1 MRLGADCMQRGTM
14 GGRSKAQTV
23 GYRYALGM
31 HLAICH
37 GPVDAITEIQVGER
51 QAWSGNLTAS
61 GRITVNAP
69 ELFGGEK
76 REGGLSGAIDAAF
89 GEASQ
94 MPNDYLVAKLGAP
107 QPAYRGILS
116 LILRQVYIAAN
127 NPYIKPWAVRVKRCF
142 REWYPA
148 QAEINGAANPA
159 HIVYE
164 CLTNAAW
171 GMGYPTASID
181 DASFRAAA
189 DVLASEGFGLNLI
202 WLQQSTIEQFVKEVM
217 DHIGGVLT
225 TSPSTGRFV
234 LKLVRADY
242 TVASLPVLYPTNVIE
257 LESFQR
263 AAWGETTN
271 ELVLIY
277 TKPETF
283 KETSVAVQDLANIEA
298 QGAVVSQ
305 TRRYPGITSDTL
317 AARVAMRDLAAVS
330 TPLAKVRLKVNR
342 TAWNLFPGDVF
353 KLEWPAL
360 GIKGLVMR
368 IAAIDGGSLTD
379 GAISI
384 DAVEDVFGL
393 PAAIYTAPQP
403 TGWVDPVPLPSATT
417 PRRLVEAPYWDVA
430 RALNASEL
438 AYLDPTDCFLQ
449 TWGARPAPG
458 ALNYDLYSK
467 TSSASTYAARGQGE
481 FCPSAVLTLALV
493 PEVTS
498 MAIYGS
504 ELDIDLVATGTY
516 AVIDEE
522 VVQITAINMTTQ
534 NLTLIRGVLDT
545 VPGPHAAGSRI
556 WFADGFQGI
565 DPTEYAAGETVNA
578 RLLTVTGKGTLALA
592 SAPTDSLTLNRRQN
606 RPYPPGNVKIN
617 NVAYPAVVKG
627 DLVISWAHRDR
638 LSQTVPGAPEQRQH
652 RSGTGGDLYL
662 RLYGETGSMRR
673 TYSGLTGTSQTY
685 TLAEDTVDSGL
696 GRPNAALRIELET
709 NRSSVISLQKHS
721 IAFERAGYG
730 LHYDQYYGGI

>member
-1 MRLGADCMQRGTM
+1 M
-14 GGRSKAQTV
+14 GGSSKSQTV
-23 GYRYALGM
+23 GYRYYLGM

-61 GRITVNAP
+61 GRITVNMP

-76 REGGLSGAIDAAF
+76 REGGISGAIDAAF
-89 GEASQ
+89 GQASQ
-94 MPNDYLVAKLGAP
+94 TPNDYLVSKIGSP
-107 QPAYRGILS
+107 QPAYRGVLS
-116 LILRQVYIAAN
+116 LILRQLYIAAN

-142 REWYPA
+142 RDWYSA
-148 QAEINGAANPA
+148 KAEINGAANPA

-189 DVLASEGFGLNLI
+189 DVLSNEGFGLNMI
-202 WLQQSTIEQFVKEVM
+202 WLQQSKIEQFVKEVM

-242 TVASLPVLYPTNVIE
+242 TVATLPILNPDNVIE

-271 ELVLIY
+271 EIVLIY
-277 TKPETF
+277 TKPDTF
-283 KETSVAVQDLANIEA
+283 KETSIAVQDLANIQA

-305 TRRYPGITSDTL
+305 TRRYPGITSDNL
-317 AARVAMRDLAAVS
+317 AARVAMRDLASVS

-342 TAWNLFPGDVF
+342 KAWNLYPGDVF
-353 KLEWPAL
+353 MLEWPAL
-360 GIKGLVMR
+360 GIAGLVMW
-368 IAAIDGGSLTD
+368 IAGVDGGSLSN

-393 PAAIYTAPQP
+393 PSAVYTASQP
-403 TGWVDPVPLPSATT
+403 TGWTDPVPAPSATT

-430 RALNASEL
+430 RALSASEL
-438 AYLDPTDCFLQ
+438 AYLDATDCFLQ
-449 TWGARPAPG
+449 TLGGRPASG

-467 TSSASTYAARGQGE
+467 TNSATTYNQRGQGE
-481 FCPSAVLTLALV
+481 FCPTAVLGSSLAQEL
-493 PEVTS
+493 TS
-498 MAIYGS
+498 TTTYSG
-504 ELDIDLVATGTY
+504 ELDIDLVDTGTY
-516 AVIDEE
+516 AYINDE
-522 VVQITAINMTTQ
+522 VVLVTAINTTTQ
-534 NLTLIRGVLDT
+534 SLTLTRGVMDT
-545 VPGPHAAGSRI
+545 VPVSQAAGSRI
-556 WFADGFQGI
+556 WFADGAQGV

-592 SAPTDSLTLNRRQN
+592 SAPTDSLAMNRRQN

-617 NVAYPAVVKG
+617 NVAYPAVAKG

-638 LSQTVPGAPEQRQH
+638 LSQTVSLVLQTNGNIGPEA
-652 RSGTGGDLYL
+652 GVTYTL
-662 RLYGETGSMRR
+662 RIYGEAGSLRR

-685 TLAEDTVDSGL
+685 TLADDTADSGL
-696 GRPNAALRIELET
+696 GRPNAALRIELEA
-709 NRSSVISLQKHS
+709 NRAGVISLQKHS

-730 LHYDQYYGGI
+730 LHYDKYYGGI